1 VNNNKYK
8 IMKKIEEK
16 KFTNAE
22 LENIQENL
30 HQFDTLLP
38 TEEWHKTI
46 YQLCEEVKKLN
57 NLPEGVEEILNGVDG
72 IDKFV
77 IGRRI

>member
-8 IMKKIEEK
+8 AMKKIEEIEEK

-22 LENIQENL
+22 LENIQENA
-30 HQFDTLLP
+30 HQFD
-38 TEEWHKTI
+38 EEWYKI
-46 YQLCEEVKKLN
+46 IFQLCEEVKKLN
-57 NLPEGVEEILNGVDG
+57 NLPDGVEEILNGVDG